1 MPSTPAQ
8 PAPEIDDPP
17 DNPSVQ
23 RRGKRGNRTGW
34 STGACAAAAATAA
47 AQGLATGAVPQ
58 QITIL
63 LPEGRRPVFP
73 VAESSLVDGVAHAVV
88 VKDAGD
94 DPDVTNGARIAVQ
107 VRTLPD
113 AAGTIRLLGGVGI
126 GRVTRAG
133 LGLPVGEAAIN
144 PGPRAYIESNLRAA
158 APALLSRVGL
168 QATLSIADGEILARR
183 TLNARLGILGG
194 LSILGTTGVV
204 YPYSTASFKATVRQ
218 GVQVAVAQG
227 ERTVCFTTGRRTERY
242 CMETL
247 PDLHEV
253 CFVQMGDFVG
263 AALDAARDAARQ
275 GRLDRILVG
284 GMAGKLAKMAQGLRV
299 THARKAPID
308 MARLAELAA
317 HCGATLDVCRR
328 IQEGDTARWVAELAA
343 EAGLSA
349 RFHQALVEAAAR
361 ALARGL
367 AAGTALEVIAFSP
380 EGALLARTET
390 RVE

>member
-1 MPSTPAQ
+1 MPAQ
-8 PAPEIDDPP
+8 SEPATADPA
-17 DNPSVQ
+17 DGPSVQ

-47 AQGLATGAVPQ
+47 AQGLATGAIPQ
-58 QITIL
+58 WIRIL

-73 VAESSLVDGVAHAVV
+73 VAESSLVDGVAHAIVG
-88 VKDAGD
+88 KDAGD
-94 DPDVTNGARIAVQ
+94 DPDVTNGAHIAAQ

-126 GRVTRAG
+126 GRVTRPG

-144 PGPRAYIESNLRAA
+144 PGPRAYIASNLRAA
-158 APALLSRVGL
+158 VPALLSRVGL
-168 QATLSIADGEILARR
+168 EATLSIADGETLAHR

-242 CMETL
+242 CMETF

-253 CFVQMGDFVG
+253 CFIQMGDFVG
-263 AALDAARDAARQ
+263 AALDAAQESGLERV
-275 GRLDRILVG
+275 LVG

-317 HCGATLDVCRR
+317 HCGATRDVCRR
-328 IQEGDTARWVAELAA
+328 IQEGDTARWVAELAT

-361 ALARGL
+361 ALAMGL
-367 AAGTALEVIAFSP
+367 AIGTTLEVIAFSP

-390 RVE
+390 RVG